1 MPIKKN
7 PEDSPPSQKVT
18 KTTEKYALLSV
29 WDKNGIVEFAKE
41 ISKMGFQIIS
51 SGGTAKVLS
60 ETKVK
65 VIPIQEVTGN
75 PESFDGRMKTIS
87 YQVEGGILFDRTN
100 PTHVKQA
107 KELGIK
113 QIDLVVC
120 NLYPFEQTIKDPKV
134 KLEQAIESID
144 VGGPAMVRAAAKNF
158 KSVLVVVD
166 PNDYE
171 KIVETLKKNS
181 ANDYLRQALAAKAF
195 NHLSFYDAQI
205 AKYLSREQFPQEL
218 ALPGRKLIN
227 LRYGENPHQKAAV
240 YFEPNNNSPLKDL
253 QRLTGRELS
262 YVNFTDIWAGL
273 ESVRMFKTP
282 AAVVIK
288 HNSPSGIALGETTS
302 EALSRAVAADPESA
316 FGGIVVLNQPLDIE
330 TAKTFANFKE
340 ENGVL
345 IDIVAAPSVT
355 DEARN
360 FVNTIRKST
369 GIYSFGKIPGQ
380 RSNPNHLRFFDGGF
394 VIQTWDDTSN
404 TNSKN
409 WKVVTKVK
417 PSAKQLEQMKVAWKF
432 IGRIKSNTIII
443 VDKNLP
449 MTRGIGCGQTS
460 RVRSTKIA
468 LEQAGKYTNDAILAS
483 DAFFPFD
490 DSVKLATKYK
500 IAAIIQPGGSINDK
514 LSIEAANKA
523 GMTMVFT
530 GERKFWH

>member
-1 MPIKKN
+1 MST
-7 PEDSPPSQKVT
+7 E
-18 KTTEKYALLSV
+18 TTGKYALLSV
-29 WDKNGIVEFAKE
+29 WDKNGIVEFAKA
-41 ISKMGFQIIS
+41 ISDLGFQIIS
-51 SGGTAKVLS
+51 SGGTAKTLVDAGI
-60 ETKVK
+60 K
-65 VIPIQEVTGN
+65 VIPIQDVTGN

-87 YQVEGGILFDRTN
+87 FGVEGGILFDRTN
-100 PTHVKQA
+100 PSHVREA
-107 KELGIK
+107 KELNVK

-120 NLYPFEQTIKDPKV
+120 NLYPFEQTVKDPKA

-144 VGGPAMVRAAAKNF
+144 VGGSTMVRAAAKNF
-158 KSVLVVVD
+158 KSVFVVTD
-166 PNDYE
+166 PSDYE
-171 KIVETLKKNS
+171 KVIDALKKNS
-181 ANDYLRQALAAKAF
+181 GNDDLKQALAAKAF

-218 ALPGRKLIN
+218 SLPGRKLIN

-240 YFEPNNNSPLKDL
+240 YFEPNNNSPLADL

-262 YVNFTDIWAGL
+262 YVNFTDISAGL
-273 ESVRMFKTP
+273 ESVRMFQAP

-288 HNSPSGIALGETTS
+288 HNSPSGIALGESAS

-360 FVNTIRKST
+360 FVTTIRKST
-369 GIYSFGKIPGQ
+369 GIYTFGKIPNQ
-380 RSNPNHLRFFDGGF
+380 RSNSNHLRFFDGGF
-394 VIQTWDDTSN
+394 VIQDWDDTAD
-404 TNSKN
+404 TDFKN
-409 WKVVTKVK
+409 WKVVTKAK
-417 PSAKQLEQMKVAWKF
+417 PTAKQLEQMKIAWKF
-432 IGRIKSNTIII
+432 IARIKSNTIII
-443 VDKNLP
+443 VDKDLP

-460 RVRSTKIA
+460 RVRSAKIA
-468 LEQAGKYTNDAILAS
+468 LEQAGKYTTGAILAS

-490 DSVKLATKYK
+490 DSVKLAASHK

-514 LSIEAANKA
+514 LSIEAADKA
-523 GMTMVFT
+523 GMVMVCT